1 MSRALIAIAVVA
13 GTLAFV
19 AGTETASAAK
29 PCWRTV
35 INDWYDG
42 SIDGKYSASCYREAL
57 TNAPDDLKMY
67 SDLPEDLNRGLQASI
82 RAGSSRSL
90 SGRDGPRGPVG
101 KVLDDLGPSRADALP
116 IPLLVLAGFALL
128 LVAAGAVGVA
138 TRRLGSSRSRS
149 SDEPPS

>member
-1 MSRALIAIAVVA
+1 MSKTLIAIAVVA
-13 GTLAFV
+13 GTLALA

-42 SIDGKYSASCYREAL
+42 SIDGHYAASCYRQAL
-57 TNAPDDLKMY
+57 SNAPDDLKMY

-82 RAGSSRSL
+82 RAGGNSRSL
-90 SGRDGPRGPVG
+90 SGRKGPNGPVG
-101 KVLDDLGPSRADALP
+101 KVLDGLGPSRADALP

-128 LVAAGAVGVA
+128 LVAAGAVGVV
-138 TRRLGSSRSRS
+138 TRRLAAGRARS
-149 SDEPPS
+149 DDPPG